1 MKKVFFDTN
10 LMLDSALERGEN
22 GVAATAILSA
32 CEYGEIEGCLSFLSV
47 ANMAYTLKKGR
58 TKQGMMDILKGYTL
72 YLTILP
78 MDNSQLQ
85 QAYTVEAPD
94 FEDVLQYECAKAAG
108 GELIVTSNIKHFKF
122 CKDIEVVSTI
132 DYAQQFIEDENN

>member
-1 MKKVFFDTN
+1 
-10 LMLDSALERGEN
+10 
-22 GVAATAILSA
+22 
-32 CEYGEIEGCLSFLSV
+32 
-47 ANMAYTLKKGR
+47 
-58 TKQGMMDILKGYTL
+58 MDILKGYTL

-85 QAYTVEAPD
+85 QAYAVDAPD
-94 FEDVLQYECAKAAG
+94 LEDVLQYECAKAAG
-108 GELIVTSNIKHFKF
+108 CELIVTSNIKHFKF

>member
-58 TKQGMMDILKGYTL
+58 TKQGMMDILKGYTFTSR
-72 YLTILP
+72 YCPWTI
-78 MDNSQLQ
+78 
-85 QAYTVEAPD
+85 
-94 FEDVLQYECAKAAG
+94 
-108 GELIVTSNIKHFKF
+108 
-122 CKDIEVVSTI
+122 VSCSRHTLLMPPI
-132 DYAQQFIEDENN
+132 LRMSCSMSVRRQPGAS